1 MLALGERAET
11 TQVMPCISTDKLKQK
26 YGVVKL
32 WSCICSDGVGK
43 TLVEQPNKR
52 LSTLK
57 WETER
62 LVMKVATQ
70 TMTSRR

>member
-1 MLALGERAET
+1 VLALGERAET

-52 LSTLK
+52 LSSELAA
-57 WETER
+57 R
-62 LVMKVATQ
+62 QASL
-70 TMTSRR
+70 S